1 MYWKYGSYLTELLFW
16 PYDDK
21 NFIERS
27 LADSEKVQMEDIRL
41 CEGVQ
46 KGIESPAYSTGR
58 YAPNVEKAMHHF
70 HCLLYDN
77 LINLFCLLNAFLNC
91 CLAFIGTTQGTST
104 PVFQFLLHSYWI
116 PACKWH
122 NTSPLYLLSSSYD
135 GKVMLWDLRTAL
147 FYVLTGG
154 KWNKKINYTRL
165 RSKNNLQKAHND

>member
-58 YAPNVEKAMHHF
+58 NIDTCV
-70 HCLLYDN
+70 
-77 LINLFCLLNAFLNC
+77 
-91 CLAFIGTTQGTST
+91 S
-104 PVFQFLLHSYWI
+104 
-116 PACKWH
+116 
-122 NTSPLYLLSSSYD
+122 
-135 GKVMLWDLRTAL
+135 
-147 FYVLTGG
+147 VLVT
-154 KWNKKINYTRL
+154 
-165 RSKNNLQKAHND
+165 